1 MAPGT
6 RFRSLTVVVLATL
19 GGCRSALVER
29 LPREPS
35 ELPGCEPERR
45 LAPIHPSNTVSGVPR
60 TLGAPEDMIAA
71 GRIVPGGFAGISY
84 DTTAKVWT
92 IQLVDT
98 TALAAARVAIV
109 PLAPDTTLAR
119 ALRSASARRVRWS
132 IAELYDWMSYI
143 DENIRGLHPGLSQAF
158 VGIHYGLNVISF
170 TVPEAARPA
179 LEARLVELG
188 VPCGTV
194 RIRAGGPARV
204 LGS

>member
-1 MAPGT
+1 MARGT

-19 GGCRSALVER
+19 GGCRSVPVA

-35 ELPGCEPERR
+35 ELPGCGPERR
-45 LAPIHPSNTVSGVPR
+45 LAPMRPSDTVSGVPR
-60 TLGAPEDMIAA
+60 MLGAPENMIAA
-71 GRIVPGGFAGISY
+71 GRVVPGGFTGISF

-109 PLAPDTTLAR
+109 PLAPDTTIAR

-132 IAELYDWMSYI
+132 VAELYDWMSYI
-143 DENIRGLHPGLSQAF
+143 LENIAGLHPGLSHAF
-158 VGIHYGLNVISF
+158 VGIHYELNLISF
-170 TVPEAARPA
+170 TVPEAVKRP
-179 LEARLVELG
+179 LEARLAELG

-194 RIRAGGPARV
+194 RIRIGGPARV

>member
-1 MAPGT
+1 MAPGS
-6 RFRSLTVVVLATL
+6 RLRSLIVVVLATL
-19 GGCRSALVER
+19 GGCRSVPVA

-35 ELPGCEPERR
+35 ELPGCGPERR
-45 LAPIHPSNTVSGVPR
+45 LAPIRPSDTVSGVPR
-60 TLGAPEDMIAA
+60 TLGAPQDMIAA
-71 GRIVPGGFAGISY
+71 GRVVPGGFAGISF
-84 DTTAKVWT
+84 DTAAKVWA
-92 IQLVDT
+92 IQLVDP

-109 PLAPDTTLAR
+109 PLAPDTTIAR
-119 ALRSASARRVRWS
+119 ALQSASARRVRWS

-143 DENIRGLHPGLSQAF
+143 LENITGLHPGLSHAF
-158 VGIHYGLNVISF
+158 VGIHYQWNMISF
-170 TVPEAARPA
+170 TVPEAARRA